1 MSDNKT
7 VEGLLIQNKIA
18 YRNSGKDF
26 VTSCFNPEHNDSNPS
41 FRIDRFTGVA
51 HCFSCGFRTNLFK
64 FYGVSSNNSSV
75 RVAKLK
81 EKLRVLSENTNGLEP
96 LEGTIPFNGVHRNIS
111 SQTLKHFNAFK
122 TDKVTGME
130 DRIIFPIRDVRDKV
144 TAYVGRHL
152 MQNNKIR
159 YMTYPPNCILSL
171 YPTKLPEKYYSIVLV
186 EGLFDMLNLW
196 DKGVNNVV
204 CTFGTDGLSS
214 HTAEK
219 LLPYKA
225 AGVSKVFILYDG
237 DEPGIN
243 AAKKIKPL
251 IEEAGFEVEIINLPE
266 DTDPGDL
273 DQENVESIKAYTQ

>member
-1 MSDNKT
+1 MSDAKT
-7 VEGLLIQNKIA
+7 VETLLIEHNIA

-26 VTSCFNPEHNDSNPS
+26 VTTCFNLEHNDSNPS

-51 HCFSCGFRTNLFK
+51 HCFSCGFKTNIFK
-64 FYGVSSNNSSV
+64 FYGVSSNNASV

-81 EKLRVLSENTNGLEP
+81 EKLRVLNENTKGLEP

-111 SQTLKHFNAFK
+111 SQTLRHFGAFK

-130 DRIIFPIRDVRDKV
+130 DRIIFPIKDVRDKV

-152 MQNNKIR
+152 IHSNKVR

-171 YPTKLPEKYYSIVLV
+171 YPTRLAEKFHSIILV

-196 DKGVNNVV
+196 DKGIHNVV
-204 CTFGTDGLSS
+204 CTFGTDGLLNN
-214 HTAEK
+214 TAEK

-225 AGVSKVFILYDG
+225 AGVSKIFIMYDG
-237 DEPGIN
+237 DEPGQK
-243 AAKKIKPL
+243 AATKLLPL
-251 IEEAGFEVEIINLPE
+251 IEGCGFMVENIGLPE
-266 DTDPGDL
+266 DTDPGDM
-273 DQENVESIKAYTQ
+273 DQELVNQMKEYTK

>member
-1 MSDNKT
+1 MSDART
-7 VEGLLIQNKIA
+7 VETLLIEHNIA

-26 VTSCFNPEHNDSNPS
+26 VTTCFNPDHNDSNPS

-51 HCFSCGFRTNLFK
+51 HCFSCGFKTNIFK
-64 FYGVSSNNSSV
+64 FYGVSSNNASV

-81 EKLRVLSENTNGLEP
+81 EKLRVLNENTNGLEP
-96 LEGTIPFNGVHRNIS
+96 LEGAIPFNGVHRNIS
-111 SQTLKHFNAFK
+111 SQTLKHFGAFK

-130 DRIIFPIRDVRDKV
+130 DRIIFPIKDVRDKV

-152 MQNNKIR
+152 IQSNKVR

-171 YPTKLPEKYYSIVLV
+171 YPTRLVEKFYSIILV

-196 DKGVNNVV
+196 DKGIHNVV
-204 CTFGTDGLSS
+204 CTFGTDGLLN

-225 AGVSKVFILYDG
+225 AGVSKIFIMYDG
-237 DEPGIN
+237 DEPGQK
-243 AAKKIKPL
+243 AATKLLPL
-251 IEEAGFEVEIINLPE
+251 IEECGFMVENIELPE

-273 DQENVESIKAYTQ
+273 DQESVNQTREYTK

>member
-1 MSDNKT
+1 MSEAKT
-7 VEGLLIQNKIA
+7 VEGLLIQHNIQ

-26 VTSCFNPEHNDSNPS
+26 VVSCFNPDHNDSNPS

-51 HCFSCGFRTNLFK
+51 HCFSCGYKTNIFK
-64 FYGVSSNNSSV
+64 FYGAPSNNASV

-96 LEGTIPFNGVHRNIS
+96 LDGTVPFNGVHRNIS
-111 SQTLKHFNAFK
+111 SQTLKHFNAFV
-122 TDKVTGME
+122 TDKVSGME
-130 DRIIFPIRDVRDKV
+130 DRIIFPIRDIRDKV

-171 YPTKLPEKYYSIVLV
+171 YPTRLPEKYYSIILV

-196 DKGVNNVV
+196 DKGINNVV
-204 CTFGTDGLSS
+204 CTFGTDGLLN

-225 AGVSKVFILYDG
+225 AGVSKIYVLYDG
-237 DEPGIN
+237 DDAGRN
-243 AAKKIKPL
+243 AAKKLQPL
-251 IEEAGFEVEIINLPE
+251 IEAAQFEVEVLNLP
-266 DTDPGDL
+266 DDSDPGDL
-273 DQENVESIKAYTQ
+273 DQDDVNGIKEYTQ